1 VVVMAYIIGALG
13 GSIPLPAA
21 AGTVGGIA
29 AVLVLYGVDHNPA
42 IAAVLLHQAIAL
54 LVPLAG
60 GGISYAVLRRQF
72 GAMPASDADDSRS
85 DPMRETAEP

>member
-1 VVVMAYIIGALG
+1 
-13 GSIPLPAA
+13 
-21 AGTVGGIA
+21 
-29 AVLVLYGVDHNPA
+29 
-42 IAAVLLHQAIAL
+42 
-54 LVPLAG
+54 VPLAG